1 MIYSLII
8 ILIVIA
14 IISIANIATMHPLI
28 SDTRDITALYKKL
41 SQKPAVN

>member
-14 IISIANIATMHPLI
+14 IISMANIATMHPLI
-28 SDTRDITALYKKL
+28 SDPRDITALLKL